1 MKSKLE
7 NSFVFASDGDV
18 AVHFLNTT
26 LVLLDF
32 LYQSVRDHIVD
43 ALFNPGRVL
52 SKNDF
57 VVGELQLAETI
68 LKLLFVDCERT
79 FDLFAIYKVLCH
91 LVLRLGFR
99 KLEALV

>member
-18 AVHFLNTT
+18 AVHLLNSA

-32 LYQSVRDHIVD
+32 LDQSVRNHIVD
-43 ALFNPGRVL
+43 ALFDPGRVL

-57 VVGELQLAETI
+57 VVG
-68 LKLLFVDCERT
+68 
-79 FDLFAIYKVLCH
+79 
-91 LVLRLGFR
+91 
-99 KLEALV
+99 

>member
-18 AVHFLNTT
+18 AVHLLNTA

-32 LYQSVRDHIVD
+32 LDQSVRDHIVD

-79 FDLFAIYKVLCH
+79 FDLFAID
-91 LVLRLGFR
+91 
-99 KLEALV
+99 

>member
-18 AVHFLNTT
+18 AVHLLNSA

-32 LYQSVRDHIVD
+32 LDQSVWNHIVD
-43 ALFNPGRVL
+43 ALFDPGRVL

-57 VVGELQLAETI
+57 VVG
-68 LKLLFVDCERT
+68 
-79 FDLFAIYKVLCH
+79 
-91 LVLRLGFR
+91 
-99 KLEALV
+99 